1 MIRNVFFLL
10 ILFTGIA
17 SAQKLDIEKYREVSE
32 KKWTKAIAGFS
43 KKNQS
48 EKHPD
53 DSILFVGSSSIRLWK
68 DIDADMQPYHAIQRG
83 FGGSTWSDVAVFA
96 DQIIK
101 PHTFRAVVFFVGNDI
116 AGKKDDK
123 APEEVASLFEY
134 VVNKVRAHN
143 PKAAIFYIAVTP
155 ASSRFKVWP
164 KIRAANTKVENYC
177 KKADNVHFIATES
190 SYLNANGKPRD
201 ELFLKD
207 RLHLNRDGYILW
219 RATIKKNIDSV
230 LK

>member
-1 MIRNVFFLL
+1 MIRNLFFM
-10 ILFTGIA
+10 LFLFVGIA
-17 SAQKLDIEKYREVSE
+17 SAQKLDIEQYREVSE
-32 KKWTKAIAGFS
+32 KNWTKAIAGFA
-43 KKNQS
+43 KKDQS

-53 DSILFVGSSSIRLWK
+53 DSVLFVGSSSIRLWK
-68 DIDADMQPYHAIQRG
+68 DIVADMQPYHVIQRG

-96 DQIIK
+96 DKIIK
-101 PHTFRAVVFFVGNDI
+101 PHSFQAVVFFVGNDI

-123 APEEVASLFEY
+123 TAEEVVQLFDY

-164 KIRAANTKVENYC
+164 KIRAGNTAIEDYC
-177 KKADNVHFIATES
+177 KKTDNVHFIATENA
-190 SYLNANGKPRD
+190 YLNAEGKPRD
-201 ELFLKD
+201 ELFMKD
-207 RLHLNRDGYILW
+207 RLHLNRDGYIQW
-219 RATIKKNIDSV
+219 KAIIKTKIDSV